1 MIHHRLLRQLVLGR
15 RLWNLQATFLSILM
29 ITRLALRT
37 SSTFAP
43 NQFVV
48 LIQGFLFLAFSA
60 NLRFQIFFLLRF
72 FYTFLGV

>member
-1 MIHHRLLRQLVLGR
+1 MIHHRLLCELVFSR

-37 SSTFAP
+37 SSAFAP

-48 LIQGFLFLAFSA
+48 LIQGFFFLAFSA

-72 FYTFLGV
+72 FYTSLGV